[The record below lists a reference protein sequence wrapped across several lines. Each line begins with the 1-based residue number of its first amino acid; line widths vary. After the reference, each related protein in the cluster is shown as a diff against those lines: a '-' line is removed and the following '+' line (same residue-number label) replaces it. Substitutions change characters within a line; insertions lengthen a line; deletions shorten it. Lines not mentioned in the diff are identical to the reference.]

1 MGQSGLATQDDV
13 QDLKDHIDTQL
24 KALKEAMEKE
34 LAAKLASKV
43 ESLKEIFEGIIIF
56 FGLFGK

>member
-1 MGQSGLATQDDV
+1 MGQTGVATKDDV

-24 KALKEAMEKE
+24 EALKEAME
-34 LAAKLASKV
+34 AKLESKV
-43 ESLKEIFEGIIIF
+43 DSLKKMFEGIIIF

>member
-24 KALKEAMEKE
+24 KALKEAMEAE

-56 FGLFGK
+56 FGLFVK

>member
-13 QDLKDHIDTQL
+13 QDLKDHIDTKL
-24 KALKEAMEKE
+24 KALKEAMEAE

-43 ESLKEIFEGIIIF
+43 ESLKEIFEGIN
-56 FGLFGK
+56 

>member
-1 MGQSGLATQDDV
+1 MGQTGVANKDDV

-24 KALKEAMEKE
+24 EALKEAMEKE
-34 LAAKLASKV
+34 LASKV
-43 ESLKEIFEGIIIF
+43 ESALKEILEGIIIF

>member
-1 MGQSGLATQDDV
+1 MGQTGLATQDDV
-13 QDLKDHIDTQL
+13 QDLKDHIDTKL
-24 KALKEAMEKE
+24 KALKEALEKE
-34 LAAKLASKV
+34 LADKIASKV

>member
-1 MGQSGLATQDDV
+1 MGQTGVATKDDV

-24 KALKEAMEKE
+24 EALKEAMEKE
-34 LAAKLASKV
+34 LASKV
-43 ESLKEIFEGIIIF
+43 ESALKEILEGIIIF

>member
-24 KALKEAMEKE
+24 KALKEAMEAE

-43 ESLKEIFEGIIIF
+43 ESLKEIFEGIN
-56 FGLFGK
+56 